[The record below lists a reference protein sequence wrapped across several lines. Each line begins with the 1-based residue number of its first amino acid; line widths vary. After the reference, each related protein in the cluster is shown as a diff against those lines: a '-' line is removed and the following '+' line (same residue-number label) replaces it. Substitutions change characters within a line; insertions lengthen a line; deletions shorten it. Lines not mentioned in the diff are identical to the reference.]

1 MLIKAQTMTESL
13 AKKISIGMILL
24 GGFLAFHYVFIEQDI
39 MHALFSISA
48 IFTFSF
54 GLENPK
60 LLLSSSWKEFGER
73 LDVAIGKDK
82 ITGSPWYYATV
93 FFAVL
98 YIILV

>member
-1 MLIKAQTMTESL
+1 MTESL
-13 AKKISIGMILL
+13 AKKISIGMMLL

-39 MHALFSISA
+39 MLALFSISA

-73 LDVAIGKDK
+73 VDVATGKEK